1 MNRDRVEGKAK
12 EVVGGM
18 QEKAGELSG
27 DEDLEARGAAKR
39 GEGKVQGAVGK
50 VKDAANDVKDAVK
63 DAIDR

>member
-18 QEKAGELSG
+18 QEKAGELNG
-27 DEDLEARGAAKR
+27 DEDLKARGATKR
-39 GEGKVQGAVGK
+39 GKGKVQGTVGK
-50 VKDAANDVKDAVK
+50 VKDAATDVKDAVR